1 MRNAIGIVLLALLLR
16 GVLVPALAQA
26 QSAPASTEAAIQT
39 RLEQVGSPLADYQD
53 GGYPAAFLIAS
64 YSDYYQVDPA
74 LLLAAMD
81 AATGVV
87 SQPTAPESVLRQPF
101 GAQGPRGFT
110 AQLAW
115 VVGELV
121 RGRGQQDPRT
131 LRFADGT
138 RVTLDPAQHSGD
150 WLALRTLL
158 AEGRTHA
165 AWLALDERV
174 RASYAAVPVRAPVVV
189 SSQSFAFVQPP
200 TISED
205 HYVAILTAAGSP
217 AAAEGR
223 AMYRVLVAA
232 GVDPAIELA
241 FSRKETEYGTT
252 GPGRAPQHNLHGI
265 TCNGWDGGTCTG
277 PHHYRFSTYPSYT
290 ASVQA
295 WATLIRAYSAGGL
308 VTPRLALPVY
318 APSFENNTDLSI
330 TQVEQW
336 LYGWRNAEQERSAAV
351 VVGRGVHCWSEAIPF
366 PAMLPVW
373 YDTKQHAVEEVPA
386 CHHRFLVWIPISNNQ
401 VCGPMCTIA

>member
-1 MRNAIGIVLLALLLR
+1 MRGAIGIVLLALLLP
-16 GVLVPALAQA
+16 GVLVPAPAQA

-39 RLEQVGSPLADYQD
+39 RLEQVGSRLADYQD

-64 YSDYYQVDPA
+64 YSDSYQVDPA

-81 AATGVV
+81 AVTGVV
-87 SQPTAPESVLRQPF
+87 SQPTTPESALRQPF
-101 GAQGPRGFT
+101 GARGPRGFT

-121 RGRGQQDPRT
+121 RGRGQENPRT

-138 RVTLDPAQHSGD
+138 RVTLNPAQHGGD

-158 AEGRTHA
+158 AEGRTHTE
-165 AWLALDERV
+165 WLALDERV
-174 RASYAAVPVRAPVVV
+174 RASYAAVPVAVG
-189 SSQSFAFVQPP
+189 SQSFAFVQPP

-223 AMYRVLVAA
+223 VMYRVLVAA
-232 GVDPAIELA
+232 GIDPALELA
-241 FSRKETEYGTT
+241 FARKETEYGTT

-277 PHHYRFSTYPSYT
+277 PHHYRFSAYPNYT

-318 APSFENNTDLSI
+318 APSFENDTERYI
-330 TQVEQW
+330 AQVERW
-336 LYGWRNAEQERSAAV
+336 LYDWRNAEQER
-351 VVGRGVHCWSEAIPF
+351 
-366 PAMLPVW
+366 
-373 YDTKQHAVEEVPA
+373 
-386 CHHRFLVWIPISNNQ
+386 
-401 VCGPMCTIA
+401 